1 MFSRFEKGMYL
12 RVDSVDNEAYAQSR
26 QIKSLQVTVIQDVI
40 FFSKKSKNDICYRD
54 CQPLAMRIKV
64 FHQSDYLCQRLS
76 TQESYRKYLIR
87 CDLSFVNTVN
97 T

>member
-1 MFSRFEKGMYL
+1 M
-12 RVDSVDNEAYAQSR
+12 
-26 QIKSLQVTVIQDVI
+26 
-40 FFSKKSKNDICYRD
+40 CYRD
-54 CQPLAMRIKV
+54 CQPLAMRIKI